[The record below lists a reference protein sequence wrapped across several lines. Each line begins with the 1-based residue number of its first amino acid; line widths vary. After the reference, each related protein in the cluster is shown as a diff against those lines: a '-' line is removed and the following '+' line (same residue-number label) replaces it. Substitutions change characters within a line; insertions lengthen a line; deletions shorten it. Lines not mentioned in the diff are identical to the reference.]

1 MKKSYLYFIFL
12 FLFGSSW
19 TACQSNNQKTSQV
32 QDSLLA
38 LNSSDSSILTYAD
51 GLNKLKESLLNIE
64 SPVYTQGDYSFYTSI
79 YKKDSLPVLYIEYGE
94 SGSNSF
100 SEKKYYL
107 ENGALV
113 LFYEKSKQ
121 ATSGEKPEIEF
132 KEVRIFFRNDVFLKA
147 EERIAKSDVALNQT
161 PFLLIDEHLVDKN
174 KQIDFNRLEDAN
186 KEIGDFN
193 LTFDRIDS
201 LSPNRKYLIMA
212 NKNANTYESKYQI
225 LKADSLIFKIQENP
239 NEFKGKKLKISH
251 SKQGIKMIY
260 KSGELG
266 L

>member
-1 MKKSYLYFIFL
+1 MEKPYLYFIVL
-12 FLFGSSW
+12 FLLGSSW
-19 TACQSNNQKTSQV
+19 TACQSNNQKMAQV

-51 GLNKLKESLLNIE
+51 GLNKLKESLSKIE

-94 SGSNSF
+94 SGNNSF

-107 ENGALV
+107 ESGALV

-121 ATSGEKPEIEF
+121 ATSSEKPEVEF

-147 EERIAKSDVALNQT
+147 EERIAKSDIDLNQT
-161 PFLLIDEHLVDKN
+161 PFSPIDEHLVDKN
-174 KQIDFNRLEDAN
+174 RQIDFERLENAN
-186 KEIGDFN
+186 REVGDFN

-201 LSPNRKYLIMA
+201 LSPNREYLVMA
-212 NKNANTYESKYQI
+212 NKNANTYESKYQV
-225 LKADSLIFKIQENP
+225 LKADSLIFKIKENP
-239 NEFKGKKLKISH
+239 NEFKGKKLKIIH

-260 KSGELG
+260 KLGNLG